1 MVYWMYS
8 TTRRASSI
16 VLITSDCA
24 RGALVAVDIANA
36 SGRAE
41 PAKTAD
47 PDRTRGAIGV
57 LHRAVNG
64 SAPMPLILAIAALV
78 NCIEQW
84 LRTTAETPIR
94 NSAACKGSAGDA
106 HIAPAPIAA
115 MKRRARMEHAD
126 ETYNMASLLSVREQ
140 SPTACSFCI
149 RRDRRDN
156 RDISSVGCSWRDLM
170 PLFNGQQVGKL
181 RRGKIKLRLGFAQ
194 GTRFSPWMRLL
205 Y

>member
-1 MVYWMYS
+1 MYS

-16 VLITSDCA
+16 VRITSDCA

-36 SGRAE
+36 SGRIE
-41 PAKTAD
+41 PVKTAD

-64 SAPMPLILAIAALV
+64 SAPMLLILAIAALV

-84 LRTTAETPIR
+84 LRTTAETLIR
-94 NSAACKGSAGDA
+94 NSAECKGSAGDA

-126 ETYNMASLLSVREQ
+126 ETYNMANLLSERKQ
-140 SPTACSFCI
+140 SPTACKLRI
-149 RRDRRDN
+149 GGHRDN

-181 RRGKIKLRLGFAQ
+181 RRGKIKLRLGFAH

>member
-8 TTRRASSI
+8 TTWRASSI
-16 VLITSDCA
+16 VRITSDCA

-36 SGRAE
+36 SGKTE

-47 PDRTRGAIGV
+47 PERTRGAIGV
-57 LHRAVNG
+57 LQRAVNG
-64 SAPMPLILAIAALV
+64 SAPMLLILVIAALV

-84 LRTTAETPIR
+84 LRTTAETLIR
-94 NSAACKGSAGDA
+94 KSAECAGSASDA
-106 HIAPAPIAA
+106 LTAPAIISA
-115 MKRRARMEHAD
+115 MKRRAGKEHAN
-126 ETYNMASLLSVREQ
+126 ERYNMANLLSEREQ
-140 SPTACSFCI
+140 SPTACKLRI
-149 RRDRRDN
+149 GGQRGH

-181 RRGKIKLRLGFAQ
+181 RRGKIKLRLGFAH
-194 GTRFSPWMRLL
+194 GIWFSPWMRLL

>member
-8 TTRRASSI
+8 TMRRASSV

-41 PAKTAD
+41 PAKPAD

-64 SAPMPLILAIAALV
+64 SAPRLLILVIAALV

-94 NSAACKGSAGDA
+94 NSAECAGSASDTLT
-106 HIAPAPIAA
+106 APAIITA
-115 MKRRARMEHAD
+115 MKRRAGKEHAD
-126 ETYNMASLLSVREQ
+126 KTYNMANLLSEREQ
-140 SPTACSFCI
+140 SPTACKLRI
-149 RRDRRDN
+149 GAHRDN

-181 RRGKIKLRLGFAQ
+181 RRGKIKLRLGFAH
-194 GTRFSPWMRLL
+194 GTPFSPWMRLL